1 VRKLLVFLGVAWIA
15 ANLVGAW
22 VSVDH
27 ERPYDLSFV
36 DQPGSVGRIGDD
48 WLHGWGTAL
57 ALPLGVLAA
66 AAVLTVVVSFGGTAT
81 KVGGLLMAVLG
92 AGSLA
97 FTLSNQ
103 LTYDRLQAAEGDR
116 TETAIIAATLVL
128 AGLLVLIGFLT
139 FITTPAT
146 RRR

>member
-1 VRKLLVFLGVAWIA
+1 M
-15 ANLVGAW
+15 
-22 VSVDH
+22 
-27 ERPYDLSFV
+27 
-36 DQPGSVGRIGDD
+36 
-48 WLHGWGTAL
+48 
-57 ALPLGVLAA
+57 PLGVLAA

-81 KVGGLLMAVLG
+81 KIGGLLMAVLG

-97 FTLSNQ
+97 FTLTNQ

-128 AGLLVLIGFLT
+128 AGLLVLIGLLT